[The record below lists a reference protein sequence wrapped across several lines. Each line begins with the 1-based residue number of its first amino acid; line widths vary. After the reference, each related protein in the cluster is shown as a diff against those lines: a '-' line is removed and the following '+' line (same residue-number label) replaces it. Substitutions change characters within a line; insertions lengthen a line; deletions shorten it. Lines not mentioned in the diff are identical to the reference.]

1 MGLNTSTKKVLVTG
15 ANGLLGQKLIALLLT
30 KQYQVLATGRG
41 ESRLPQDWECSYHQ
55 MDVTDKAHVTEVFE
69 MFQPEVVVHAA
80 AMTQADQ
87 CEEKQEI
94 CHLQN
99 VIGTKNIV
107 ETCKKLGAHL
117 IFISTDFVFDG
128 ESGPYTEEDNPNPVN
143 YYGQT
148 KLEGEYLVKEAGL
161 DLWAIVRTVLVY
173 GTMHRGSRSN
183 IILWVKENL
192 EAQKHIK
199 VVSDQWRSP
208 TLVEDLA
215 QGIESIMHKK
225 ATGIF
230 NICGPD
236 FLTPYDMALA
246 TADYFGLDKGYMEKV
261 SGDTFTQAA
270 KRPSKT
276 GLILEKAQKV
286 LDFRPKS
293 FAEGIGI
300 LAKQLKL
307 ANS

>member
-1 MGLNTSTKKVLVTG
+1 MVLNTLTKKVLVTG
-15 ANGLLGQKLIALLLT
+15 ANGLLGQKLIALLLA
-30 KQYQVLATGRG
+30 QNYVVLATGRG
-41 ESRLPQDWECSYHQ
+41 ESRLPQDWNCPYSSMEVSDQEAVY
-55 MDVTDKAHVTEVFE
+55 DVFDNFK
-69 MFQPEVVVHAA
+69 PEVVVHAA

-87 CEEKQEI
+87 CEEDRVG

-107 ETCKKLGAHL
+107 EACKDHECHL
-117 IFISTDFVFDG
+117 IFLSTDFIFDG
-128 ESGPYTEEDNPNPVN
+128 KNGPYSENDKPNPAN

-148 KLEGEYLVKEAGL
+148 KLEGEKLTQMSGL
-161 DLWAIVRTVLVY
+161 KLWSIVRTVLVY

-192 EAQKHIK
+192 EAKKPIK

-208 TLVEDLA
+208 TLVEDLCG
-215 QGIESIMHKK
+215 GILAIIEKK
-225 ATGIF
+225 ASGIF

-236 FLTPYDMALA
+236 FLTPYEMACV
-246 TADYFGLDKGYMEKV
+246 TADHFQLDKSYMEKV
-261 SGDTFTQAA
+261 SGDTFTQTA
-270 KRPSKT
+270 KRPPKT
-276 GLILEKAQKV
+276 GLILDKAQKE
-286 LDFRPKS
+286 LDYRPKS